1 MRYNTIINKW
11 SILTEQCHKTFICL
25 VSVVVMFFS
34 AGCDDFLDVAPSSSV
49 SIPTFIEDY
58 ENMLYPF
65 YLKYNANPILAVM
78 GDDVYWSKSF
88 YNSWSGNEQFRRAY
102 LWSDEIYDQTM
113 SNTHWNQQYG
123 MIYTFNKIVDEVRN
137 VPNEAMGN
145 LLVIEAEARAYRAL
159 TYFQS
164 CQCLCETL
172 CFG

>member
-88 YNSWSGNEQFRRAY
+88 YNSWSGMNSSGGHIYGAMRYTTRR
-102 LWSDEIYDQTM
+102 
-113 SNTHWNQQYG
+113 
-123 MIYTFNKIVDEVRN
+123 
-137 VPNEAMGN
+137 
-145 LLVIEAEARAYRAL
+145 
-159 TYFQS
+159 
-164 CQCLCETL
+164 
-172 CFG
+172 

>member
-78 GDDVYWSKSF
+78 GMMFTGLRVSTIAGPGM
-88 YNSWSGNEQFRRAY
+88 NSSGGHIYGAMRYTTRR
-102 LWSDEIYDQTM
+102 
-113 SNTHWNQQYG
+113 
-123 MIYTFNKIVDEVRN
+123 
-137 VPNEAMGN
+137 
-145 LLVIEAEARAYRAL
+145 
-159 TYFQS
+159 
-164 CQCLCETL
+164 
-172 CFG
+172 